1 MFGRNTSDRAANWAL
16 DPLLARDT
24 VPIGD
29 LPLCRA
35 LLINDANYP
44 WLLLVPRRDSTVEI
58 TDLDYIEQQ
67 QLMTE
72 VSHAAGTLKALTG
85 CDKIN
90 VAALGNVVAQLHV
103 HVIARSRGDA
113 AWPKPVW
120 NVVPPTGYHP
130 RERDKL
136 IASLQQKL
144 VLPQT

>member
-1 MFGRNTSDRAANWAL
+1 MFGKNTSGRAANWAL

-24 VPIGD
+24 TPIGD
-29 LPLCRA
+29 LPLSRA

-44 WLLLVPRRDSTVEI
+44 WLLLVPRRDAAVEI
-58 TDLDYIEQQ
+58 IDLDYIEQQ

-120 NVVPPTGYHP
+120 NVVPPKDYHP

-144 VLPQT
+144 VLPQA